1 MFDTRRCLN
10 FPQQRRVAGFTQ
22 LVEGGVVGASRV
34 GLFSLFDLPLEFLF
48 NILRKK
54 KFARSVGARIMLLL
68 SHFEFVDFQSFENL
82 ISAFVNAFV

>member
-54 KFARSVGARIMLLL
+54 KIREKRRGADYAAPL
-68 SHFEFVDFQSFENL
+68 
-82 ISAFVNAFV
+82 AF

>member
-1 MFDTRRCLN
+1 M
-10 FPQQRRVAGFTQ
+10 
-22 LVEGGVVGASRV
+22 
-34 GLFSLFDLPLEFLF
+34 
-48 NILRKK
+48 KK